1 MDTQLTW
8 YGQSAFKIVTPS
20 GKVLLVDPWLSNP
33 VFENAK
39 DEIAALKHVDLILIT
54 HGHSDHVGDA
64 VDIGK
69 KTGAKLVATFDLA
82 DAIVKHLGYP
92 AEQAQTDTVGHF
104 GGELT
109 LLDGEVKVAFVRA
122 HHGSGVAA
130 DDRHGLRH
138 GGAPGG
144 FVITIRGGPTI
155 YHTGDTDL
163 FSDMALL
170 SLFHDI
176 DVMLVCIGDHFTM
189 GPARAAEA
197 AKLVKARTVIP
208 MHYGTFPILTGTPE
222 AFGRELKQHEAEAE
236 LRVMS
241 RRDDFAGRRLKN
253 LSATRRN
260 ESFSSDLMAVAQSAV
275 AYSGVSVPHARQC
288 VGHCSKLATP
298 TGTAW
303 IWWRS
308 TSSQIPRS

>member
-1 MDTQLTW
+1 MVFDLVISMDTQLTW

-39 DEIAALKHVDLILIT
+39 AEIAALKHVDLILIT

-69 KTGAKLVATFDLA
+69 ETGAKLVATFDLA
-82 DAIVKHLGYP
+82 DAMVKHLGYP
-92 AEQAQTDTVGHF
+92 AEQAETDTVGHF

-122 HHGSGVAA
+122 HHGSGIAA

-170 SLFHDI
+170 TLFHEI

-208 MHYGTFPILTGTPE
+208 MHYGTFPILTGTPD
-222 AFGRELKQHEAEAE
+222 AFDRELKQRGAEAE
-236 LRVMS
+236 MRVMKVGETIS
-241 RRDDFAGRRLKN
+241 LGAG
-253 LSATRRN
+253 
-260 ESFSSDLMAVAQSAV
+260 
-275 AYSGVSVPHARQC
+275 
-288 VGHCSKLATP
+288 
-298 TGTAW
+298 
-303 IWWRS
+303 
-308 TSSQIPRS
+308 

>member
-1 MDTQLTW
+1 MWNVELGKSKEQRLGRRHSLNGVFLARLTVFDLVIPMDTQLTW

-33 VFENAK
+33 VFEDAK
-39 DEIAALKHVDLILIT
+39 AEIAALKHVDLILIT

-64 VDIGK
+64 VEIGK

-82 DAIVKHLGYP
+82 DAMVKHLGYP
-92 AEQAQTDTVGHF
+92 AEQAQVDTVCHF

-130 DDRHGLRH
+130 DDRYGLRH

-155 YHTGDTDL
+155 YHTGDTDV
-163 FSDMALL
+163 FSDMGLL
-170 SLFHDI
+170 SLFHTI

-197 AKLVKARTVIP
+197 VRLVNPREVIP
-208 MHYGTFPILTGTPE
+208 MHYGTFPLLTGTPE
-222 AFGRELKQHEAEAE
+222 AFENELNKSKLNTH
-236 LRVMS
+236 LRVMKVGETIELPKVKS
-241 RRDDFAGRRLKN
+241 LK
-253 LSATRRN
+253 
-260 ESFSSDLMAVAQSAV
+260 
-275 AYSGVSVPHARQC
+275 
-288 VGHCSKLATP
+288 KLQ
-298 TGTAW
+298 
-303 IWWRS
+303 R
-308 TSSQIPRS
+308 